1 MIIKSFTSI
10 STFYSEK
17 EQQNMIAQLVK
28 ENLLLDSIAQSGIEQ
43 LPSKQSVVGSNPT

>member
-10 STFYSEK
+10 STSYSEK

-28 ENLLLDSIAQSGIEQ
+28 ENLLIDSIAQSGIEQ
-43 LPSKQSVVGSNPT
+43 LPSKQWVVGSNPT

>member
-10 STFYSEK
+10 STSYSEK

-28 ENLLLDSIAQSGIEQ
+28 ENLLIDSIAQRIEQ
-43 LPSKQSVVGSNPT
+43 LPSKQLVAGSNPA